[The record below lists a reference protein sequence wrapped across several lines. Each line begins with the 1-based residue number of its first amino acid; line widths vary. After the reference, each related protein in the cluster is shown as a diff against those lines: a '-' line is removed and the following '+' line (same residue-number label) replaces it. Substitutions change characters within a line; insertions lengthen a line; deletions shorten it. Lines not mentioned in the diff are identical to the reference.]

1 MRLLIL
7 LLIVS
12 LPAGFAT
19 GHPQETAKQDEHFE
33 IVMYEGFPAESLP
46 VEFRKELK
54 PEKPL
59 LIAPVAED
67 GKFKAEMNGAMFEGT
82 LKSVKDK
89 KLEITVTQSQ
99 LYSTSSFLIKGV
111 VKLNGAVFGRAYAF
125 SSIIFS
131 YYFRVRRRTD
141 NSQKS
146 FAVEDKPKKP

>member
-1 MRLLIL
+1 MSLLIL

-12 LPAGFAT
+12 LPASVVKS
-19 GHPQETAKQDEHFE
+19 PSQETTKQDQRFE

-46 VEFRKELK
+46 VNFRKELK

-67 GKFKAEMNGAMFEGT
+67 GKFKAQMDGAMFEGT
-82 LKSVKDK
+82 LKTVNGE
-89 KLEITVTQSQ
+89 KLEITITQSR
-99 LYSTSSFLIKGV
+99 LYSTSSFPIKGV

-131 YYFRVRRRTD
+131 YYFKVRRRT
-141 NSQKS
+141 
-146 FAVEDKPKKP
+146 ETLGDKVNVHRR